1 MILSDVNIIHRQ
13 PNAADGRDITDIF
26 VGSRE
31 EAWQRRGESVEWNMS
46 FLMMAPRPLPQ
57 NEEC

>member
-1 MILSDVNIIHRQ
+1 PPMAEISPTFLLEVVKRTCQ
-13 PNAADGRDITDIF
+13 ADG
-26 VGSRE
+26 VAAS
-31 EAWQRRGESVEWNMS
+31 QWNMS